1 MLAAETAAREAAESK
16 LRELKAALVR
26 KKQLVTDLRKRVD
39 ELAEQLVSVEA
50 AKHLPCS
57 GYFC

>member
-50 AKHLPCS
+50 AKYLPCS